1 MKAQVIEG
9 KHKRR
14 KGAPISKSE
23 EQWARLLYRRGLIYE
38 QISEKTGISISR
50 VGALAQAGKWK
61 DDHLPPYDSDDF
73 SQAIL
78 DYSFEVFLNIIS
90 GEEDDPSRKILDVKN
105 LAATR
110 KDVEELVLSVSIRSQ
125 MESAKLFMQRA
136 AEEGRQDVL
145 EFLQGVYDAKAEQL

>member
-1 MKAQVIEG
+1 MKEDIKVI
-9 KHKRR
+9 KPKRR

-23 EQWARLLYRRGLIYE
+23 RQWSRLLYRRGLTY
-38 QISEKTGISISR
+38 QKISDKTGIS
-50 VGALAQAGKWK
+50 VPTVAELAQAGEWK
-61 DDHLPPYDSDDF
+61 NDHLPPYDSDDF

-78 DYSFEVFLNIIS
+78 DYSFEVFLSIIS

-136 AEEGRQDVL
+136 AQEGRQDVL
-145 EFLQGVYDAKAEQL
+145 EFLQGVYDAKAKQL